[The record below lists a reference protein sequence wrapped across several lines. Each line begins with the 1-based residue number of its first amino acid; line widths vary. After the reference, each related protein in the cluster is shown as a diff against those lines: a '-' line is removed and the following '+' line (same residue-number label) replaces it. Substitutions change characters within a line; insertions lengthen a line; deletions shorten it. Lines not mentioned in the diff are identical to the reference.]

1 MHLTGGTR
9 RQSEVLFVRE
19 NGMELTLHVADA
31 KDKNAGTWVDEKVS
45 VAITVANEIP
55 DISWTVPI
63 VLAGR

>member
-1 MHLTGGTR
+1 
-9 RQSEVLFVRE
+9 
-19 NGMELTLHVADA
+19 MELTLHVADA